1 LLSKNKNTNNKISSN
16 NKIPI
21 NIKEKKII
29 QNKINDDLF
38 FLNDNFTEELID
50 NHFINYKNAD
60 KLKFL

>member
-1 LLSKNKNTNNKISSN
+1 MLSKNKNTNNKISSN